1 MRFDV
6 TMLYLNII
14 IAIPLLALLIWLVY
28 YLIKALKP
36 SKSTNS
42 KDHYISSSNDVSD
55 EVLKSSKLFVERTK
69 RGVFLKH
76 IQPNSAPD
84 ANDKLVLESYKRFAN
99 SNFFHKAIECVMG
112 HTYE

>member
-1 MRFDV
+1 MRFV
-6 TMLYLNII
+6 GMMLYLNILI
-14 IAIPLLALLIWLVY
+14 ILSLSAALIWLVY
-28 YLIKALKP
+28 YLIKAVKP

-42 KDHYISSSNDVSD
+42 KDRYLSSSNDVSD

-69 RGVFLKH
+69 NGVFLKH

-84 ANDKLVLESYKRFAN
+84 ANDRLVLESYKEFAN
-99 SNFFHKAIECVMG
+99 SNLFHQAIECVMG